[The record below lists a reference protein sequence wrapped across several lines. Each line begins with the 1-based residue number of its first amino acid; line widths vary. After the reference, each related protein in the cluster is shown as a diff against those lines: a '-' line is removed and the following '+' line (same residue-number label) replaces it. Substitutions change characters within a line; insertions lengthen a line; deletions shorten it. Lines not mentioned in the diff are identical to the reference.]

1 MDFFKPPIGIFSNEK
16 LQHPQ
21 KFIAM
26 FCNETFLDP
35 TL

>member
-1 MDFFKPPIGIFSNEK
+1 MRVLKRTIGMFSNEK

-26 FCNETFLDP
+26 FCNVTFLDP